1 LKSSIF
7 SSLSKKIQN
16 LILLG
21 FIILSSIILFFNP
34 GIFTL
39 ILVANILAAIP
50 LMILSKK
57 VNTYFVLWL
66 FILFSLKMTWKTIDI
81 KINKSKYY
89 YALQPF
95 LKYPCLAAYNLDS
108 KQIELNVHCKN
119 ELPTR
124 EKLEINAL
132 LQQNKELMSHLKQ
145 MDCYSINFSENW
157 IQLWCNDRVIDIK
170 KSGDNSIEYETSD
183 FH

>member
-1 LKSSIF
+1 
-7 SSLSKKIQN
+7 
-16 LILLG
+16 
-21 FIILSSIILFFNP
+21 
-34 GIFTL
+34 
-39 ILVANILAAIP
+39 
-50 LMILSKK
+50 
-57 VNTYFVLWL
+57 
-66 FILFSLKMTWKTIDI
+66 MTWKTIDI

-108 KQIELNVHCKN
+108 KQLELSVHCNSELSNSDKN
-119 ELPTR
+119 E
-124 EKLEINAL
+124 INSL
-132 LQQNKELMSHLKQ
+132 LQNNKELLSHLKQ